1 MAFSE
6 MTDDLDIIAKYPD
19 EPYEEEGYTST
30 AFKASFDRAG
40 KLCKAAHNVLVRAL
54 NAVTAAANVGFSRTA
69 GVPADNV
76 QAAVENV
83 QQQLA
88 GVALDHVPDAS
99 IGNQQMVPGGLYVDI
114 HEVFEVTVSGSTSS
128 QQATVNYARKY
139 PALGIVAF
147 SVRALA
153 EIEAGDSE
161 FVRFMLP
168 SSSTIIPGKD
178 GVVCAAM
185 ESPGSDFDWE
195 LRISGRT
202 LDAVAKG
209 GYSVE
214 AETSKTGWV
223 DIAGFY
229 AYH

>member
-1 MAFSE
+1 

-161 FVRFMLP
+161 FVRFTLP
-168 SSSTIIPGKD
+168 SSSAVIPGKD
-178 GVVCAAM
+178 GTVCAVM
-185 ESPGSDFDWE
+185 ENPGSDFDWE
-195 LRISGRT
+195 LRISGTT
-202 LDAVAKG
+202 LDAVSKG
-209 GYSVE
+209 GYNVE
-214 AETSKTGWV
+214 AETSKSGWV
-223 DIAGFY
+223 EIVGFY